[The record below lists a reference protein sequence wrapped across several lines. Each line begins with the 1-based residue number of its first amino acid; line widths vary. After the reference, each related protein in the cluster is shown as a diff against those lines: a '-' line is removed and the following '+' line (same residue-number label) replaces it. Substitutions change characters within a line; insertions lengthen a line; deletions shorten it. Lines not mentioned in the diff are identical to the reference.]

1 MKIKKILWILFLIFL
16 LLLGILCE
24 KSLFLTVAL
33 VLIILEAF
41 SLLYGR
47 FALKRLSV
55 DLKFPGIAGKEK
67 ETKGK
72 LIIKLKYLLPL
83 SEIKANCKIKNK
95 FTGEEKAVTISTF
108 MGMKKTEKIPLGLS
122 REYCGCINIAVE
134 NIEIVDLWGIFSNRK
149 ILGNICK
156 IFILPETTN
165 IKIEE
170 SSGTTAIDSWK
181 FVESN
186 SASSGEMY
194 DIREYVKGDNIK
206 NIHWKLTGK
215 YETPMVKKMSKE
227 TEDLVMIL
235 FNNVDEQESYEAWDK
250 LGQRLFSLSKSLIEK
265 NISHSVS
272 WCSKGKWITYKIT
285 DQKDLTG
292 NLLKVLDVDSNK
304 DYFVH
309 FEKKLQEQKLY
320 YENVIVVSN

>member
-24 KSLFLTVAL
+24 KSLFLTIAL

-55 DLKFPGIAGKEK
+55 DLKFLGIAGKEK

-83 SEIKANCKIKNK
+83 SEIKANCKIENK

-108 MGMKKTEKIPLGLS
+108 MGMKKTEKIQLGLS

-285 DQKDLTG
+285 EKKDLTG

-304 DYFVH
+304 DYFVD

>member
-24 KSLFLTVAL
+24 KTLFLTIAL
-33 VLIILEAF
+33 ALIILKVI
-41 SLLYGR
+41 SLSYGR
-47 FALKRLSV
+47 FALRKISI

-83 SEIKANCKIKNK
+83 NEIKVNCKIKNK
-95 FTGEEKAVTISTF
+95 FTGEEKNVTISIF
-108 MGMKKTEKIPLGLS
+108 MGMKKTEKIPLELS
-122 REYCGCINIAVE
+122 REYCGCINIDVE
-134 NIEIVDLWGIFSNRK
+134 NIEVVDLWGIFLNRK
-149 ILGNICK
+149 TLGNVYK

-170 SSGTTAIDSWK
+170 SSGNTDMDSWK

-194 DIREYVKGDNIK
+194 DIRDYVKGDNIK

-215 YETPMVKKMSKE
+215 YETPMVKKMAKE
-227 TEDLVMIL
+227 TEDLVMII

-250 LGQRLFSLSKSLIEK
+250 LGEKLFSISKSLIEK

-272 WCSKGKWITYKIT
+272 WWSKGKWITYKIT
-285 DQKDLTG
+285 EQKDLTG
-292 NLLKVLDVDSNK
+292 NLLKVLDADSNK
-304 DYFVH
+304 DYFVD